1 MVLCLFIGFLM
12 AAGMMSAVPIYMD
25 ASLQRM
31 LIKDMESYQLST
43 GDFPG
48 IYSVSKTIGSGTGTA
63 EQRALID
70 ELPAQVRERVGAV
83 RIPIGSSKTI
93 VWDNLQ
99 YLINGT
105 NKGVVASTRVKLAA
119 MTDFSDHIVL
129 KSGRMFCAGGVAEDG
144 VYEVVASDTAL
155 KSLEAVLNGEY
166 EVRSVDTGREPIRV
180 RIVGVYEQSDPNDI
194 YWSETADRYVNALI
208 TDYNC
213 FTERLLGGGYAQLTD
228 ILVNYALS
236 YQSMDMNDLPSV
248 TAALSDDF
256 TYYNELGY
264 TFKMGIFKI
273 LEEYA
278 VEAEKLTGIL
288 WTLQIPTMVMIAFY
302 LFMVSR
308 LNVEQEKNEIA
319 IFKSR
324 GSSSKQIFFLYAPE
338 SGIL

>member
-48 IYSVSKTIGSGTGTA
+48 IYSVSKTIGMGTGAA

-70 ELPAQVRERVGAV
+70 ELPARVRERVGAV
-83 RIPIGSSKTI
+83 RIPVGSSKTV

-105 NKGVVASTRVKLAA
+105 NKEVAASTRVKLAA
-119 MTDFSDHIVL
+119 MTDFSDHIVI
-129 KSGRMFCAGGVAEDG
+129 KSGRMFCEGGIAEDG
-144 VYEVVASDTAL
+144 VFEVVASDTAL

-166 EVRSVDTGREPIRV
+166 EVRSVDTGREAIRV

-208 TDYNC
+208 TDYSC
-213 FTERLLGGGYAQLTD
+213 FTDRLLGSSAQLTA
-228 ILVNYALS
+228 IIVNYSLS
-236 YQSMDMNDLPSV
+236 
-248 TAALSDDF
+248 
-256 TYYNELGY
+256 
-264 TFKMGIFKI
+264 
-273 LEEYA
+273 
-278 VEAEKLTGIL
+278 
-288 WTLQIPTMVMIAFY
+288 
-302 LFMVSR
+302 
-308 LNVEQEKNEIA
+308 
-319 IFKSR
+319 
-324 GSSSKQIFFLYAPE
+324 
-338 SGIL
+338 